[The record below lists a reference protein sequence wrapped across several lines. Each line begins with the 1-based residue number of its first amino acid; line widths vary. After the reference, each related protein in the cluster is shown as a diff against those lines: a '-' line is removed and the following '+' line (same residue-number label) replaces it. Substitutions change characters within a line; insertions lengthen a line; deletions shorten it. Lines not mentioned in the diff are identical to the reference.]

1 MLSKGGELMRYQ
13 RLLEQVAKDNNTTP
27 KEVENEM
34 RKAVQAAGLDIDPS
48 VFIALVTTKVRKT
61 IYRK

>member
-1 MLSKGGELMRYQ
+1 MKGGELMRYQ

-34 RKAVQAAGLDIDPS
+34 RKAIQEAGLDIEPS

>member
-1 MLSKGGELMRYQ
+1 MRYQ

-34 RKAVQAAGLDIDPS
+34 RKAIQEAGLQIEPS
-48 VFIALVTTKVRKT
+48 VFIALAATKVKKT
-61 IYRK
+61 IYRN

>member
-1 MLSKGGELMRYQ
+1 MLLKGGKLMRYQ

-34 RKAVQAAGLDIDPS
+34 RKAIQEAGLEIEPS

>member
-1 MLSKGGELMRYQ
+1 MLLKGGELMRYQ

-34 RKAVQAAGLDIDPS
+34 RKAIQEAGLDIEPS

>member
-1 MLSKGGELMRYQ
+1 MRYQ

-34 RKAVQAAGLDIDPS
+34 RKALQIAGYDIEPAI
-48 VFIALVTTKVRKT
+48 FIALAASKVKKT
-61 IYRK
+61 IYRN

>member
-1 MLSKGGELMRYQ
+1 MRYQ

-27 KEVENEM
+27 EKVVNEM
-34 RKAVQAAGLDIDPS
+34 RKAIQEAGLDIEPS

>member
-1 MLSKGGELMRYQ
+1 MRYQ

-34 RKAVQAAGLDIDPS
+34 RKALQIAGYDIEPEI
-48 VFIALVTTKVRKT
+48 FIALAASKAKKT
-61 IYRK
+61 IYRN

>member
-1 MLSKGGELMRYQ
+1 MLSEGGELMRYQ
-13 RLLEQVAKDNNTTP
+13 RLLEQVAKENNTTP

-34 RKAVQAAGLDIDPS
+34 RKAIQEAGLDIEPS

>member
-1 MLSKGGELMRYQ
+1 MQYQ
-13 RLLEQVAKDNNTTP
+13 RLLEQVAKENNTTP

>member
-1 MLSKGGELMRYQ
+1 MRYQ
-13 RLLEQVAKDNNTTP
+13 RLLKRIANENNTTP
-27 KEVENEM
+27 EEVENEM
-34 RKAVQAAGLDIDPS
+34 RKAIQEAGLEIEPS